1 MAPTE
6 SDTMTASEAEQAWR
20 DHRRN
25 MTEAELAALTR
36 CGQWL
41 HDLHSSVYLRV
52 VEEPAENG
60 PESDRTVGFED
71 HRGERVEY
79 QLDRLRSYLTR
90 GEVEPVPQG
99 VIENAEAIVADIAGH
114 ELGKHGTLSRDAA
127 YSVTEHT
134 ETYADAR
141 NAVRLVRMGGVERSE
156 DGSDNG

>member
-1 MAPTE
+1 MASNPNLAT
-6 SDTMTASEAEQAWR
+6 TSEAVQAWR
-20 DHRRN
+20 DDREN
-25 MTEAELAALTR
+25 MTDAELSGLTR
-36 CGQWL
+36 EGVIL
-41 HDLHSSVYLRV
+41 HDLNAGVYLRV

-114 ELGKHGTLSRDAA
+114 ELAKHDTISRDAA

-141 NAVRLVRMGGVERSE
+141 NAVRLARMGGVERSE